1 MWLKL
6 FKDHWRCDM
15 HICGI
20 GIEKW
25 ECVLLFANSLMIN
38 ILSYWEKSYLVDS
51 RPFWQNWFHHSPIA
65 EMIISDSLRNQAP
78 THISNI
84 FSRWHCDRLH
94 SGLMVGP
101 PLPWLHNYWYI
112 RFWRKKFWMKSA
124 FQDAPQFLL
133 PFPTHFLTNMPFDV
147 TWIFVVPCSVSVIG
161 ACYMPSWIWPAINR
175 ESLL

>member
-1 MWLKL
+1 
-6 FKDHWRCDM
+6 M

-25 ECVLLFANSLMIN
+25 ECVLLFANSLVIN

-51 RPFWQNWFHHSPIA
+51 RPFWRNLLNHCLIA
-65 EMIISDSLRNQAP
+65 VKIIGDSLRNQAP

-112 RFWRKKFWMKSA
+112 RFWRKLFWMGGCLTISA
-124 FQDAPQFLL
+124 TL
-133 PFPTHFLTNMPFDV
+133 PHTLANQYAFWCNVNFCGALFCVCDWCMLYAQLYLASDKQGV
-147 TWIFVVPCSVSVIG
+147 TVAKRVSCTRQLIF
-161 ACYMPSWIWPAINR
+161 
-175 ESLL
+175 